1 MSTAP
6 QPMYEWKDLPWKTI
20 ERRVFK
26 LQQRIYRASQRGDR
40 KAVHRL
46 QRLLTHSWAAKLLA
60 VRRVTQD
67 NQGRKTAGVDGVK
80 ALPPPQRL
88 RLVHT
93 LTLTGRTQPVRR
105 VWIPK
110 PGKEEKRPLGIPTM
124 ENRAQQALA
133 KLALEPEWE
142 AHFEPNSYGFRPGRS
157 CHDAIEAIFNS
168 INKKPKYVLDADIAQ
183 CFDRFRHAALLDK
196 LATFPAM
203 RRAVKAWLKA
213 GVMDGGAYYPTTEGS
228 PQGGVISPLLANVAL
243 HGLETAIRAAC
254 TTTEG
259 KPTVI
264 RYADDFV
271 VLHPNRSVIERSQ
284 QITAAW
290 LAPIGLELKPSK
302 TRITHTLRGD
312 EGNAGLD
319 FLGMTIRHHPVGKA
333 HAARCGNQWGTRR
346 ALGFKTIITP
356 SKDAVARH
364 LETLAEVIVRH
375 QPAPQAALIDHL
387 NPIIRGW
394 TSYYSTVSAKRT
406 FSTLSYL
413 TYRKL
418 RRWAERRHPRK
429 GGPWISSRYWHP
441 DKGPWEFATTDGLH
455 LFGHHR
461 MPIRRH
467 VKVRGSKS
475 PYDGDWAYWA
485 TRLGK
490 HPQLPK
496 RVATLLKGQQGKC
509 ARCGLYFRDGDLPE
523 VDHRIPLSAGGRDEY
538 ANRQLLHR
546 QCHDQKTAGDGS
558 LRPRGARDKSQIVEE
573 PDEANASR
581 PVLKAGGRR

>member
-1 MSTAP
+1 M
-6 QPMYEWKDLPWKTI
+6 K
-20 ERRVFK
+20 
-26 LQQRIYRASQRGDR
+26 
-40 KAVHRL
+40 
-46 QRLLTHSWAAKLLA
+46 
-60 VRRVTQD
+60 
-67 NQGRKTAGVDGVK
+67 
-80 ALPPPQRL
+80 
-88 RLVHT
+88 
-93 LTLTGRTQPVRR
+93 
-105 VWIPK
+105 
-110 PGKEEKRPLGIPTM
+110 
-124 ENRAQQALA
+124 NRAQQALA

-183 CFDRFRHAALLDK
+183 CFDRYRHSALHDK
-196 LATFPAM
+196 LATFSAM

-213 GVMDGGAYYPTTEGS
+213 GVMDGGACYPTTEGS

-243 HGLETAIRAAC
+243 HGLETAIRAAF

-284 QITAAW
+284 QITAEW

-302 TRITHTLRGD
+302 TRITHTLRRD

-333 HAARCGNQWGTRR
+333 HAARFGNQWGTRR

-356 SKDAVARH
+356 SKDAVRRH
-364 LETLAEVIVRH
+364 PGALAAVIVRH
-375 QPAPQAALIDHL
+375 QSAPQAALIDHL

-406 FSTLSYL
+406 FSTFSSL

-429 GGPWISSRYWHP
+429 GG
-441 DKGPWEFATTDGLH
+441 A
-455 LFGHHR
+455 
-461 MPIRRH
+461 M
-467 VKVRGSKS
+467 
-475 PYDGDWAYWA
+475 
-485 TRLGK
+485 
-490 HPQLPK
+490 
-496 RVATLLKGQQGKC
+496 
-509 ARCGLYFRDGDLPE
+509 DL
-523 VDHRIPLSAGGRDEY
+523 
-538 ANRQLLHR
+538 QLLLAPR
-546 QCHDQKTAGDGS
+546 QGA
-558 LRPRGARDKSQIVEE
+558 LGARDHGWLAPLWASPDAHPAACQSPRKQE
-573 PDEANASR
+573 PVRWRLGLLGDEVGQALPTAQTSSDAPQRAAEQVRALWTVLPRWRPTRSGPPHPPVSGRQGRVRQPAAASSPLPR
-581 PVLKAGGRR
+581 PEDRRGRFPATPRCS

>member
-1 MSTAP
+1 MA
-6 QPMYEWKDLPWKTI
+6 
-20 ERRVFK
+20 
-26 LQQRIYRASQRGDR
+26 
-40 KAVHRL
+40 
-46 QRLLTHSWAAKLLA
+46 
-60 VRRVTQD
+60 
-67 NQGRKTAGVDGVK
+67 
-80 ALPPPQRL
+80 
-88 RLVHT
+88 
-93 LTLTGRTQPVRR
+93 
-105 VWIPK
+105 
-110 PGKEEKRPLGIPTM
+110 
-124 ENRAQQALA
+124 NRAQQALA
-133 KLALEPEWE
+133 KLTLEPEWE

-183 CFDRFRHAALLDK
+183 CFDRFRHSALLDK

-203 RRAVKAWLKA
+203 RRAIKAWLKA
-213 GVMDGGAYYPTTEGS
+213 GVMDGGACYPTTEGS

-243 HGLETAIRAAC
+243 HGLETAIRAAF

-290 LAPIGLELKPSK
+290 LAPTGLELKPSK
-302 TRITHTLRGD
+302 TRITHTLRRD

-319 FLGMTIRHHPVGKA
+319 FLGMPIRHHPVGKA

-375 QPAPQAALIDHL
+375 QSAPQAALIDHL

-429 GGPWISSRYWHP
+429 GGPWISSHYWRP
-441 DKGPWEFATTDGLH
+441 ERGPWQFATTDGLR
-455 LFGHHR
+455 LFAHHQ

-496 RVATLLKGQQGKC
+496 RVATLLKGPQGKC

-546 QCHDQKTAGDGS
+546 HRHDQKTAMDGS